1 VSAAA
6 DGSPPPVTGW
16 ERLDRAGSGILASLG
31 EWRRRALKAEAEIV
45 ALRSVLEQV
54 VSGIDA
60 APGSPEELRR
70 LRGENAVL
78 KSRADEA
85 RRRVEGVLARLAV
98 VEEANEP

>member
-6 DGSPPPVTGW
+6 DGPQPGAGW
-16 ERLDRAGSGILASLG
+16 ERLDRASAGILASLA
-31 EWRRRALKAEAEIV
+31 EWRRRALKAEAEAV

-54 VSGIDA
+54 VNGIDPA
-60 APGSPEELRR
+60 LPADELRR

-78 KSRADEA
+78 RSKADEA

-98 VEEANEP
+98 VEEANER